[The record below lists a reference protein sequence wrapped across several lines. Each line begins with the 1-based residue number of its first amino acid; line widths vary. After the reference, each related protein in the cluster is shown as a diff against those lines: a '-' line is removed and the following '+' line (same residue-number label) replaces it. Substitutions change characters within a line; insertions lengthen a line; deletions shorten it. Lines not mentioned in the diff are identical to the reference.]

1 MQKTDTLYTAYV
13 EVLKEELLPAM
24 GCTEPIAIAYAAAA
38 ARRIL
43 NELPCEVCVTASGNI
58 IKNVKSVI
66 VPNTGGLRGI
76 ETAVAAGLVSGQ
88 PDRKLEVLAALE
100 PSQQVQI
107 RSLLRRNIIRVFP
120 AQNDELH
127 VH

>member
-1 MQKTDTLYTAYV
+1 MQKTDTVYTAYV

-58 IKNVKSVI
+58 IKNVKSVF
-66 VPNTGGLRGI
+66 VPNTGGLRGM
-76 ETAVAAGLVSGQ
+76 TSFYWRL
-88 PDRKLEVLAALE
+88 
-100 PSQQVQI
+100 SQRRPKQSRR
-107 RSLLRRNIIRVFP
+107 RSRLIWSTRRSP
-120 AQNDELH
+120 
-127 VH
+127 